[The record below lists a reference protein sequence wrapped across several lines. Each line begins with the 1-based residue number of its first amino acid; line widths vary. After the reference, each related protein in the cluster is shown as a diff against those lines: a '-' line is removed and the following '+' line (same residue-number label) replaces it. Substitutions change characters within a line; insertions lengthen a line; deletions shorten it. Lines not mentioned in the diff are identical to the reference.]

1 MIDKR
6 KFYING
12 TWVNPIKKNDFDVI
26 NPSNEKPYA
35 CISLGSKKDVDLAVT
50 AAKNA
55 FVTWSQVAKK
65 EKINLLFA
73 NHEEQ
78 IANPLL
84 EYINNNKDLK
94 LIGKN
99 IINKRNRAPTISF
112 TSRSKTSK
120 EISNHLVNNKIATRN
135 DNFYAWRCLE
145 ALNIDTKDG
154 VVRTSIVHYNTFN
167 EVEKIIKVLKN
178 L

>member
-1 MIDKR
+1 M
-6 KFYING
+6 
-12 TWVNPIKKNDFDVI
+12 
-26 NPSNEKPYA
+26 
-35 CISLGSKKDVDLAVT
+35 
-50 AAKNA
+50 
-55 FVTWSQVAKK
+55 
-65 EKINLLFA
+65 LFA

-84 EYINNNKDLK
+84 EYINNDKDLK

-154 VVRTSIVHYNTFN
+154 VIRTSIVHYNTME
-167 EVEKIIKVLKN
+167 EVGKLIHTLRIF
-178 L
+178 